1 MKYAWNK
8 SAAWIVKNGIP
19 KYAENW
25 RYESFIILA
34 LIIKN
39 NFPKYA
45 EKWRFDRVL

>member
-1 MKYAWNK
+1 MHEINQQHLSLK
-8 SAAWIVKNGIP
+8 IVYQNMRK
-19 KYAENW
+19 KE

-45 EKWRFDRVL
+45 E